1 MPIRAFAGS
10 VDASPEASEVF
21 VFAAAF
27 PAPRVRDLVV
37 GGILARPNNVI
48 VVVASLRA
56 RGMVNNQ
63 IVISYGRGRSMQD
76 EGVRIGI
83 GLSSIYKGNRR

>member
-1 MPIRAFAGS
+1 M
-10 VDASPEASEVF
+10 VLAS
-21 VFAAAF
+21 
-27 PAPRVRDLVV
+27 
-37 GGILARPNNVI
+37 GGAK
-48 VVVASLRA
+48 
-56 RGMVNNQ
+56 GMVNNQ